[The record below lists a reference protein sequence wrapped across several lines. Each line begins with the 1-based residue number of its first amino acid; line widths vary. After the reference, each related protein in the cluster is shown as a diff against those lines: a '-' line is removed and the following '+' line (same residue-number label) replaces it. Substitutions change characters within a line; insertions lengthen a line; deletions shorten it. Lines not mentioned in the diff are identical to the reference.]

1 MRALIV
7 STIFFTDEV
16 SSSSSK
22 SERETTLRKSKD
34 VDLSAWK
41 SSRVLRPRDVKP
53 EEGEYD
59 IGKPVVVSCELIVKR
74 RDLPRQGKSGE
85 NGLVNY
91 KRFKKGNG
99 FGSRSSTASLFPQQT
114 VVSVVD
120 NADREAL
127 QENLEAME
135 EQERIAEE
143 LFAMGEGRTT
153 TKLF

>member
-1 MRALIV
+1 M
-7 STIFFTDEV
+7 
-16 SSSSSK
+16 
-22 SERETTLRKSKD
+22 
-34 VDLSAWK
+34 
-41 SSRVLRPRDVKP
+41 
-53 EEGEYD
+53 
-59 IGKPVVVSCELIVKR
+59 
-74 RDLPRQGKSGE
+74 
-85 NGLVNY
+85 NY

-99 FGSRSSTASLFPQQT
+99 YGSRSSTASLFPQQT

-143 LFAMGEGRTT
+143 LFAMGEGRTK